1 MLSMTTASLLTP
13 GTARRVVLVPASG
26 PRRGDDQ
33 LRRFRLARLR
43 LEGAGSGRPTP
54 PPRSPER

>member
-1 MLSMTTASLLTP
+1 MTTASLLTP

-26 PRRGDDQ
+26 ARRGDEQ

-43 LEGAGSGRPTP
+43 LEGAAAARPTA
-54 PPRSPER
+54 PPRAPQR